1 MLEAAT
7 DKMLEQ
13 MVEFPTHLK
22 GNNLDLVLTN
32 IPERVTEVAEAGR
45 LGASDHVVILTKN
58 ITSPM
63 KKEPAL
69 RLIWGKADWAA
80 MEQSL
85 ANESWEELD
94 RLDADSA
101 WNVLKEKIN
110 KQVEKHVPSRRRRNH
125 DRPGWLNQNIAREIR
140 RKKKL
145 WRAAKQEV
153 EVEKYRE
160 AEKKVRNMIRNAKRN
175 FEKKLAGG
183 GEEGQSKRQFFS
195 YVKMKTKSR
204 AGVGPLRDE
213 TGRTVSGDKEMSELL
228 NAFFAS
234 VFTREDTSRIPSPKE
249 ERMDRPVLTARIT
262 AEKVRKKVKRL
273 RAGSAAGPDG
283 LGPQLLQKLID
294 QLEKPSCHHHATVP
308 RHRPGP
314 GRLEKG
320 KCYTD
325 LQEGLQ
331 SSSWQLQTCIPNIRL
346 L

>member
-1 MLEAAT
+1 
-7 DKMLEQ
+7 
-13 MVEFPTHLK
+13 
-22 GNNLDLVLTN
+22 
-32 IPERVTEVAEAGR
+32 
-45 LGASDHVVILTKN
+45 
-58 ITSPM
+58 
-63 KKEPAL
+63 
-69 RLIWGKADWAA
+69 
-80 MEQSL
+80 MEQSQ

-110 KQVEKHVPSRRRRNH
+110 KLVEKHVPSRRRRNH

-145 WRAAKQEV
+145 WRAAKQGV
-153 EVEKYRE
+153 EVEKYKE

-183 GEEGQSKRQFFS
+183 GEDGQSKRQFFS

-234 VFTREDTSRIPSPKE
+234 VFTREDTCRIPSPKE